1 MSGAICL
8 VDTSVLLEILK
19 VPGKC
24 GNRQTI
30 FDDLEKKIKDKEV
43 LFLPMATIIE
53 TGNHVAQNGDGTQRR
68 KCAADFVQFVQD
80 ALDDKSPFHPI
91 KFIENEQLNK
101 IISQF
106 TDYAMKGISL
116 GDACIIDDYERLCE
130 QYNRHKTIYVWA
142 LDGDLSSYRQTS
154 MV

>member
-8 VDTSVLLEILK
+8 VDTSVLLEILE

-24 GNRQTI
+24 GNQQSI
-30 FDDLEKKIKDKEV
+30 LDDLKTKIKDKEV

-53 TGNHVAQNGDGTQRR
+53 TGNHVAQNGDGNQRR
-68 KCAADFVQFVQD
+68 KCAAGFVQFVQD
-80 ALDDKSPFHPI
+80 ALDGKSPFQPI
-91 KFIENEQLNK
+91 KFIENEQLHE

-130 QYNRHKTIYVWA
+130 RHRHKTIYVWA
-142 LDGDLSSYRQTS
+142 LDGDLLSYRQTS
-154 MV
+154 KV